1 MNSLYITRT
10 LGECME
16 RGIGLIS
23 HDRRLSALAR
33 FGRHGTTLL
42 RAQGFVAVCAVSLLM
57 TACAPCMADDQAGV
71 VFAYQL
77 LAQGKV
83 AAAHKEFDR
92 LTNSLN
98 SRGQADLWAEA
109 VSGQA
114 QACLA
119 GGSSCSA
126 LDLLVEAL
134 AKVDGNSAAACR
146 LQLTLGIACQQAGR
160 FGQAEVA
167 LIEAARLGVSL
178 GLPSARAEA
187 ALELGTLAGF
197 REIQEGVVFT
207 APQGDRGRRG
217 FSVVFRPEFQAE
229 ARVMNALDSLSEAV
243 RLSLEARR
251 PDLAVRGLLRLAHF
265 QTLVGNASSASATLA
280 RAQAILST
288 DEFRS
293 ATASHW
299 LSCGLL
305 RLALLRSSGLT
316 LSRDL
321 AAQCFKAA
329 AAKALAT
336 EDWSSLSYA
345 RGLEGQLLELNQKWP
360 EAELLTGEA
369 LFLAQRAGNQRAL
382 FEWQWQAARIL
393 AAQGRDAAARD
404 FYRVATETFRKIRG
418 SFRVGQRSLLDYQS
432 NPGDAFF
439 ELANLNL
446 RLADSTKVPE
456 QATSLLRQARDAVE
470 AYKTFE
476 VESQFLD
483 AECSALVENLSGNIE
498 QVLESG
504 GKDAAIIYVLPLSD
518 RTEILVT
525 LPGQRQERWTVRK
538 GRQQM
543 EALANQLRVGLAA
556 GVGIDPGVRNAA
568 ESLHRDLIQP
578 IEPLLMEAGIQ
589 QLVFVL
595 EGALARVPM
604 AVLHDGNGF
613 LIEKY
618 AVANS
623 PGLALMEPGRARDR
637 KPAILLGGLTTEEPD
652 FKRLQYVGEE
662 VQEIGRLFK
671 NVTLVG
677 DEFTGDRLRDAIA
690 KQSFNMVHLA
700 SHASFGGSPETTF
713 VVVRGRRINLNELAD
728 LVRPT
733 LLREKPIEL
742 LAFSAC
748 ESAKGNDRLELGLA
762 GVALKSGARSVLATL
777 WSVDDLS
784 TARLMTEFY
793 RQLGANPEL
802 TKAQA
807 LRAAQLSLIKD
818 PQFSHP
824 YQWGPVVLVGN
835 WL

>member
-1 MNSLYITRT
+1 MCV
-10 LGECME
+10 LG
-16 RGIGLIS
+16 
-23 HDRRLSALAR
+23 ALVVPS
-33 FGRHGTTLL
+33 
-42 RAQGFVAVCAVSLLM
+42 RAA
-57 TACAPCMADDQAGV
+57 DQAEV
-71 VFAYQL
+71 VSAYQL

-83 AAAHKEFDR
+83 AAAQMEFDR
-92 LTNSLN
+92 LTKS
-98 SRGQADLWAEA
+98 SSPDDREDLWAEA

-126 LDLLVEAL
+126 MDLLVAAL
-134 AKVDGNSAAACR
+134 AKVDGDSAAACR

-160 FGQAEVA
+160 LDQAEVA
-167 LIEAARLGVSL
+167 LVEAVRLASVL
-178 GLPSARAEA
+178 NLTSARAET
-187 ALELGTLAGF
+187 ALELGTLMGL
-197 REIQEGVVFT
+197 REIQERGVL
-207 APQGDRGRRG
+207 ASLPGDRGRRG
-217 FSVVFRPEFQAE
+217 LAVVLRPDLQIQSRMDQTLAT
-229 ARVMNALDSLSEAV
+229 LSDAV
-243 RLSLEARR
+243 RLCHEAGR
-251 PDLAVRGLLRLAHF
+251 PDLAVNCLLRLAHF
-265 QTLVGNASSASATLA
+265 QTVAG
-280 RAQAILST
+280 
-288 DEFRS
+288 DGRS
-293 ATASHW
+293 AIGTLERAKTLLLGDALRSAAASHW
-299 LSCGLL
+299 LSCGLIH
-305 RLALLRSSGLT
+305 LALLRSPEVQGSGQATTECL
-316 LSRDL
+316 
-321 AAQCFKAA
+321 KAA
-329 AAKALAT
+329 AAKALAA

-345 RGLEGQLLELNQKWP
+345 RGLEGQLLELDQKWL
-360 EAELLTGEA
+360 EAESVTGEA

-404 FYRVATETFRKIRG
+404 YYRVATETFRRIRG
-418 SFRVGQRSLLDYQS
+418 SFRAGQRSLLDYQS

-439 ELANLNL
+439 ELANLNF
-446 RLADSTKVPE
+446 RLADAAKAPE
-456 QATSLLRQARDAVE
+456 QAGNLLKQARDAVE

-525 LPGQRQERWTVRK
+525 LPGQRQERRTVRK
-538 GRQQM
+538 GRQQI
-543 EALANQLRVGLAA
+543 EAMANQLRLGLAA
-556 GVGIDPGVRNAA
+556 AVKDDPEVRSAA

-578 IEPLLMEAGIQ
+578 IEPLLVEAGIQ

-604 AVLHDGNGF
+604 AVLYDGSGF

-618 AVANS
+618 AIANS
-623 PGLALMEPGRARDR
+623 PGLGLMEPGRVRDR
-637 KPAILLGGLTTEEPD
+637 KPSILLGGLTTKEPP
-652 FKRLQYVGEE
+652 FEILQHVAEE
-662 VQEIGRLFK
+662 VEEIGRLFR
-671 NVTLVG
+671 NVTLMG
-677 DEFTGDRLRDAIA
+677 DEFTGDRLREAIA

-700 SHASFGGSPETTF
+700 SHASFGGSPESTF

-748 ESAKGNDRLELGLA
+748 ETARGNDRMELGLA

-784 TARLMTEFY
+784 TARLMAEFY
-793 RQLGANPEL
+793 RQLSVNPGL

-807 LRAAQLSLIKD
+807 LRAAQLSLIQD
-818 PQFSHP
+818 PRFSHP